1 MAAIWLT
8 KGGDL
13 GFIPDKEYFELQL
26 DAYDTEANPLKYSV
40 IAGTLPTGLLMTS
53 AGMIKGIPIITPTI
67 TNLNRV
73 STSKFT
79 VRLTTQ
85 SGKVTDRTFSLTVA
99 GLTAPVITPTS
110 SSLGT
115 YITGNFLDIQLNST
129 KPNSNLPVIF
139 EVISGSLPPGIT
151 LSVDGKLSGY
161 LEPIPNDQTVSLVGF
176 DVTAFDMFLL
186 DFQGTNTSKNFQ
198 FSVQASD
205 GINLDLENYTIFVQ
219 SRSTLTADNDLL
231 TADNSSTV
239 TADNSNLSTPI
250 LLTDTGNLAR
260 IKPND
265 KFAYQ
270 LEAKDF
276 DNDDVSFV
284 VASGSLPS
292 GITLIANTG
301 WITGETTTSNIY
313 DSDYSFNVQVYKTS
327 DSEFISNT
335 KTYEITVTGQISSSV
350 NWITNS
356 DLGIIYAGEVS
367 ELYVQALSNDNRK
380 YNYKLAQSSVGGLPP
395 GLELTI
401 NGLIS
406 GRPSFNGFSLD
417 RNTTYFDEGDTTLDF
432 IYEFTVIPYD
442 INGVEFDSRTFT
454 LKVVKRTVDPYQN
467 LYIQILPNKEQRNYY
482 DDIVNNTDII
492 PQEYLYRP
500 TDLWFGRNTLRRSL
514 FLYGLKPKDIASYIS
529 AMTLNHYWKTL
540 RFGNLRT
547 AIATD
552 DSLNVKYEVVY
563 IEILDSAVNDQG
575 AGPNLSVTWPEN
587 DQGITTVYPNSF
599 PNMNKRLIDNI
610 GYEDQGV
617 LPGWMTSRQSN
628 GRVLG
633 FTRALVLC
641 YTLPGK
647 SSEVLFRVNDKID
660 TFQLIDFTIDRYEWD
675 NYLSEYY
682 LTAPETGTGTISA
695 NTTSNIV
702 LGSGTDFVSEIDIGK
717 TLYVSNVA
725 IGNVGSIISATNL
738 TLTTNSVSN
747 VTNQEFKYSTNN
759 FTRNNFVNGT
769 GTISANI
776 NSNVVVGL
784 SGNVVC
790 TGLITGNSGNTYI
803 TGTNTEFGSEITVG
817 KNLIVANTAIGVVN
831 RIFSN
836 VSLRLQDPLVSSIS
850 NTVFSTQAVGT
861 QFNVETRI
869 GDTIIVNN
877 SIIGTVKTIN
887 SNISLTLEANAS
899 ANLANVA
906 FQHLAADRYGGPSV
920 GEEYLKFPQV
930 TILA

>member
-26 DAYDTEANPLKYSV
+26 DAYDTAANPLTYSV
-40 IAGTLPTGLLMTS
+40 IAGSLPTGLLMTS
-53 AGMIKGIPIITPTI
+53 SGMIKGIPLITPTA

-79 VRLTTQ
+79 VRLITQ
-85 SGKVTDRTFSLTVA
+85 SGSITDRTFSLTVA
-99 GLTAPVITPTS
+99 GLSAPVITPTS

-129 KPNSNLPVIF
+129 RPNSNLPVVF

-151 LSVDGKLSGY
+151 LSNDGNLSGY

-198 FSVQASD
+198 FSIQASD
-205 GINLDLENYTIFVQ
+205 GINLDIENYTIYVQ
-219 SRSTLTADNDLL
+219 SRSTLTADNTLL
-231 TADNSSTV
+231 TADNVSTV

-250 LLTDTGNLAR
+250 LLTDEGNLAS

-270 LEAKDF
+270 LKAKDF
-276 DNDDVSFV
+276 DNDDISFAI
-284 VASGSLPS
+284 ASGSLPS
-292 GITLIANTG
+292 GISLIANTG
-301 WITGETTTSNIY
+301 WITGETTTSTIY
-313 DSDYSFNVQVYKTS
+313 DSDYSFDVQVYKTS
-327 DSEFISNT
+327 DSAYTSNT
-335 KTYEITVTGQISSSV
+335 KTYEITISGLISSAV

-356 DLGIIYAGEVS
+356 DLGEIYAGEVS

-380 YNYKLAQSSVGGLPP
+380 YNYKLAQSSIGGLPP

-417 RNTTYFDEGDTTLDF
+417 RNTTYFDEDSTTLDF

-442 INGVEFDSRTFT
+442 TNGVEFDSRTFT

-467 LYIQILPNKEQRNYY
+467 LYIQILPNKIQRNYY

-540 RFGNLRT
+540 RFGDVKT

-552 DSLNVKYEVVY
+552 DNLNVKYEIVY
-563 IEILDSAVNDQG
+563 VEILDSAVNNAG
-575 AGPNLSVTWPEN
+575 IGPNLSITWSEN
-587 DQGITTVYPNSF
+587 DRGITTVYPNSF

-617 LPGWMTSRQSN
+617 LPGWMSSRQPN

-647 SSEVLFRVNDKID
+647 SSEILFRVNDRID

-682 LTAPETGTGTISA
+682 LTAPDTGSGTITA
-695 NTTSNIV
+695 NTNSNIV
-702 LGSGTDFVSEIDIGK
+702 LGIGTDFVSEIDIGK
-717 TLYVSNVA
+717 ILYVSNVA
-725 IGNVGSIISATNL
+725 IGNVGNIISATNL
-738 TLTTNSVSN
+738 TLTSNSLSN
-747 VTNQEFKYSTNN
+747 VTNSVYKYSTNN
-759 FTRNNFVNGT
+759 FIRNNFVNGT

-776 NSNVVVGL
+776 NSNVVVGF

-790 TGLITGNSGNTYI
+790 SGLISGNAGNTFI
-803 TGTNTEFGSEITVG
+803 TGTNTEFGSELSFG
-817 KNLIVANTAIGVVN
+817 KNLIISNVVIGTIN

-836 VSLRLQDPLVSSIS
+836 ISLRLQDPLINTIS
-850 NTVFSTQAVGT
+850 GSVFSTEATGT

-887 SNISLTLEANAS
+887 SNLSITLEANAS

-906 FQHLAADRYGGPSV
+906 FQHLAADQYGGPSV